1 MKTLFS
7 SLILLI
13 ALLPFASFAEQQEAK
28 EDNPVLVT
36 VNGVTITAGEFQHF
50 VSRLAQRTTAEDAIR
65 EMINIE
71 LINQA
76 AKDDKLMQD
85 PEMQMEIKRITAAL
99 IAQTYLQ
106 NHISSLEI
114 TDEQLQDRYESRYQ
128 QAEQAAEYN
137 ANHILVKTEQ
147 EAKDV
152 IKQLDEGGNFEELAK
167 QLSTGPSGKNGGALG
182 WFKKEDM
189 VAPFSEATMQLEKGQ
204 YSKSAVQTQFGWH
217 VIQLNDM
224 RTSEPP
230 ALDTVREDLRK
241 AIASESIR
249 DVLQKL
255 YDDATIE
262 FATR

>member
-1 MKTLFS
+1 MKKFYS

-13 ALLPFASFAEQQEAK
+13 ALLPFTTFAEQQAK

-36 VNGVTITAGEFQHF
+36 VNGVAITASEFQHF

-76 AKDDKLMQD
+76 ARDDKFMQD
-85 PEMQMEIKRITAAL
+85 PELQMEIKRVTSAL

-106 NHISSLEI
+106 NHLSSLEI
-114 TDEQLQDRYESRYQ
+114 TDEQLQDRYDSKYQ
-128 QAEQAAEYN
+128 QAEKASEYN
-137 ANHILVKTEQ
+137 ANHILVKTEE
-147 EAKDV
+147 EARDV

-182 WFKKEDM
+182 WFKQQDM
-189 VAPFSEATMQLEKGQ
+189 VAPFSQATMQLEKGQ
-204 YSKSAVQTQFGWH
+204 YSESPVQTQFGWH
-217 VIQLNDM
+217 VIQLNDV
-224 RTSEPP
+224 RSSEPP

-241 AIASESIR
+241 SIASESIR

-255 YDDATIE
+255 YNEATIE